1 MKENSEKLKVLYTVL
16 NQFDDYYERDNKTA
30 KHSKRVEEL
39 ATHLSNKLDIINL
52 NGYSKEIIR
61 LVGKY
66 HDIGKYW
73 ISDKLLDEKEELSE
87 EEWKEVVSH
96 NFIAY
101 TKLVELLL
109 KEGCTREEILEGII
123 GDFLMGIHDSHEKIG
138 GGGYFGKKNKE
149 DIHILARMI
158 SVMDHYD
165 SMTQPHTPG
174 EKGRTKEQ
182 AILELRLDEGL
193 DQDYVEEFVKII
205 KV

>member
-1 MKENSEKLKVLYTVL
+1 MKDNSEKLGVLYKVL
-16 NQFDDYYERDNKTA
+16 NQFEDYYKSDNKTA
-30 KHSKRVEEL
+30 KHSKRVEGL
-39 ATHLSNKLDIINL
+39 TINFSNKLDIAKL
-52 NGYSKEIIR
+52 NGYSKEIMR

-87 EEWKEVVSH
+87 KEWKEVASH

-109 KEGCTREEILEGII
+109 KEGCTHEEVLEGII

-138 GGGYFGKKNKE
+138 GDGYFGKKNKE
-149 DIHILARMI
+149 DIHTLARMI
-158 SVMDHYD
+158 SIIDHYD
-165 SMTQPHTPG
+165 SMTKPHTPG
-174 EKGRTKEQ
+174 EKERTDEQ